1 MTLLKCQYSI
11 KPRVKTLLIGETEI
25 QLIQEASLDK
35 HYHLETKLAYWTL
48 YVMVTGLS
56 PAPSL

>member
-25 QLIQEASLDK
+25 KVIQEARLDK
-35 HYHLETKLAYWTL
+35 HYQL
-48 YVMVTGLS
+48 
-56 PAPSL
+56 